1 MNSNKAKKAKNNGS
15 FGVNQETA
23 FKVLYHP
30 LLKARLLDE
39 RMVKLFNQGRF
50 GGTYFSG
57 CGQEATNVGAGV
69 HMVEGD
75 ILAPSH
81 RQLGAMVARGITA
94 KRVLA
99 QVYSTAESPDGAQQH
114 PCHFGDPELDIVS
127 PTGHVAIQVVLAA
140 GAAYAYLLDAYRDG
154 KVKLNWDKD
163 GIVWAGNWTLKKGTS
178 LNCAFSFFG
187 DGATAKGD
195 FHESMN
201 FAGVHKLPVIY
212 MAENNIWA
220 ESVHVTENVPV
231 ERISERAAAYGMPG
245 VTVDG
250 QNVFEVYSAVG
261 EAVNRARTGGG
272 PTLIECLTYRYHG
285 HSMIDP
291 ADYRTDEEVEEWKK
305 RDPLKVFKE
314 IAKKDGIWSEK
325 LAKETEKNIND
336 EIEKAIDWVEEEST
350 RPKPDQFIDVTF
362 RNPKF
367 NEAIRKRWEK
377 RKNV

>member
-1 MNSNKAKKAKNNGS
+1 MNSKKTSRKQKKS
-15 FGVNQETA
+15 FGVDQKTA
-23 FKVLYHP
+23 FEVLYHP

-140 GAAYAYLLDAYRDG
+140 GSAYAYLLDAYRKGD
-154 KVKLNWDKD
+154 VKINWDKD
-163 GIVWAGNWTLKKGTS
+163 GIVWAGNWTLKKGSS
-178 LNCAFSFFG
+178 LNCAFAFFG

-201 FAGVHKLPVIY
+201 FAGIHKLPVIY

-231 ERISERAAAYGMPG
+231 ERLSDRAAAYGMPG

-250 QNVFEVYSAVG
+250 QNVFEVYHAVQ
-261 EAVNRARTGGG
+261 EAVERARSGGG
-272 PTLIECLTYRYHG
+272 PTLVECLTYRYHG

-291 ADYRTDEEVEEWKK
+291 ADYRTDEEVEKWKK
-305 RDPLKVFKE
+305 RDPLIVFEQVAKE
-314 IAKKDGIWSEK
+314 DGIWSDK
-325 LAKETEKNIND
+325 LAKKIEDKIND
-336 EIEKAIDWVEEEST
+336 EIEKAIDWVEDEST
-350 RPKPDQFIDVTF
+350 KPKPDQFIDVTF
-362 RNPKF
+362 RDPKF
-367 NEAIRKRWEK
+367 NDAIRKRWEK

>member
-1 MNSNKAKKAKNNGS
+1 MNSKKTNQKQKKS
-15 FGVNQETA
+15 FGVDQKTA
-23 FKVLYHP
+23 FEVLYHP

-140 GAAYAYLLDAYRDG
+140 GSAYAYLLDAYRKGD
-154 KVKLNWDKD
+154 VKINWDKD
-163 GIVWAGNWTLKKGTS
+163 GIVWAGNWTLKKGS
-178 LNCAFSFFG
+178 RLNCAFAFFG

-201 FAGVHKLPVIY
+201 FAGIHKLPVIY

-231 ERISERAAAYGMPG
+231 ERLSDRAAAYGMPG

-250 QNVFEVYSAVG
+250 QNVFEVYHAVQ
-261 EAVNRARTGGG
+261 EAVERARSGGG
-272 PTLIECLTYRYHG
+272 PTLVECLTYRYHG

-291 ADYRTDEEVEEWKK
+291 ADYRTDEEVEKWKK
-305 RDPLKVFKE
+305 RDPLIVFEKVAKE
-314 IAKKDGIWSEK
+314 DGIWSDK
-325 LAKETEKNIND
+325 LAKEIEDRINN
-336 EIEKAIDWVEEEST
+336 EIEEAIDWVEDEST
-350 RPKPDQFIDVTF
+350 KPKPDQFIDVTF
-362 RNPKF
+362 RDPKF
-367 NEAIRKRWEK
+367 NDAIRKRWEK